1 MSHPFELDPAELEA
15 MELDFEE
22 QLTDEETAQVSGGRH
37 ATIVCISAPC
47 PGSEG
52 GGDDPDYPRPN
63 PLPYPRPKPLPYHY
77 PKPPELTTEA
87 LGEEGGDPVLTKALY
102 ETGEYPV
109 FTDALK
115 EYGGLL

>member
-52 GGDDPDYPRPN
+52 GGDDPDYLSSVTLGR
-63 PLPYPRPKPLPYHY
+63 RIIKIIPKIDQV
-77 PKPPELTTEA
+77 T
-87 LGEEGGDPVLTKALY
+87 
-102 ETGEYPV
+102 
-109 FTDALK
+109 
-115 EYGGLL
+115 

>member
-52 GGDDPDYPRPN
+52 GGDEPDYPW
-63 PLPYPRPKPLPYHY
+63 PKPLPYPY
-77 PKPPELTTEA
+77 PKPPEVTTKA
-87 LGEEGGDPVLTKALY
+87 FREEGGDPVFTKALH

-115 EYGGLL
+115 EYGGYSIDY

>member
-52 GGDDPDYPRPN
+52 GGDDPDYPRPK
-63 PLPYPRPKPLPYHY
+63 PLPYPY
-77 PKPPELTTEA
+77 PKPPEFTTKA

-115 EYGGLL
+115 EDGGYSIDY